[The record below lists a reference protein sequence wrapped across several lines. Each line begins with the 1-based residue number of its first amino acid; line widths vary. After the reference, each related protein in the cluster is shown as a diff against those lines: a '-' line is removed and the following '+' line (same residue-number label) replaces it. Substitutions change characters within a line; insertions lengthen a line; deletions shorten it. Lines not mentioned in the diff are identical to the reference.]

1 MPYSYKI
8 LTLITLF
15 LLSSCNFNQ
24 VMINSIDKGNYSI
37 SFDSSVPFDLNK
49 GIKSAFNFSNENDAK
64 SKAKIYI
71 KDYSFQ
77 EYSIYAGSALR
88 SLEGE
93 ITAKFHIKIEN
104 SEKAQDKS
112 VEIVKSYKS
121 NELNPFSEKEV
132 IKKVKENIYKEILDE
147 IIREVIFF
155 EM

>member
-1 MPYSYKI
+1 
-8 LTLITLF
+8 
-15 LLSSCNFNQ
+15 
-24 VMINSIDKGNYSI
+24 
-37 SFDSSVPFDLNK
+37 
-49 GIKSAFNFSNENDAK
+49 
-64 SKAKIYI
+64 
-71 KDYSFQ
+71 
-77 EYSIYAGSALR
+77 R

-112 VEIVKSYKS
+112 VEIVKRYKS

>member
-1 MPYSYKI
+1 MRYSNKI
-8 LTLITLF
+8 FTSITL
-15 LLSSCNFNQ
+15 LLLCSCNFNQ
-24 VMINSIDKGNYSI
+24 VVINSLDKGNYSI

-93 ITAKFHIKIEN
+93 ITAKFELGIKN
-104 SEKAQDKS
+104 SQKAQDKS
-112 VEIVKSYKS
+112 IEITKRYKS
-121 NELNPFSEKEV
+121 NELNPFSEKEM
-132 IKKVKENIYKEILDE
+132 IKKVQENIYKEILDE
-147 IIREVIFF
+147 IIREVSFF